1 MSMCANNFST
11 ILSNY
16 EYKQFSQILSKLSDC
31 CSDVDIVDGKIC
43 QRTDHRDAIVKC
55 DLSKIFKFKNEYVFI
70 NIWENKNKF
79 KKLKSKLPVN
89 IYLNNN
95 MFTIT
100 DGINSVDILSGSEAS
115 ESNQFFSDN
124 RFSKF
129 LTIGAPLLRS
139 NLSNSL
145 CSSIFK
151 AIVANKAYY
160 IGMQLKTNNLNL
172 LIERPRDPSKT
183 QSFTLNHEL
192 LLDIGNFK
200 IFLPFI
206 AFSFIPEMTATLEIF
221 LNPNQKQTL
230 NIVKCPMSEN
240 ILLEIYTR
248 SHLRTTEDDYNELT
262 N

>member
-1 MSMCANNFST
+1 
-11 ILSNY
+11 LS
-16 EYKQFSQILSKLSDC
+16 
-31 CSDVDIVDGKIC
+31 
-43 QRTDHRDAIVKC
+43 
-55 DLSKIFKFKNEYVFI
+55 YVFI
-70 NIWENKNKF
+70 NIWENKNEL

-115 ESNQFFSDN
+115 ESNQFFSND

-151 AIVANKAYY
+151 AIVANKAYST
-160 IGMQLKTNNLNL
+160 IGMQLKTCNLNL
-172 LIERPRDPSKT
+172 LIERIGDSSKT

-200 IFLPFI
+200 IFLPSI

-221 LNPNQKQTL
+221 LNPDEKQTV

-240 ILLEIYTR
+240 ILLEIYSR
-248 SHLRTTEDDYNELT
+248 SNFHTTEDDYNELT